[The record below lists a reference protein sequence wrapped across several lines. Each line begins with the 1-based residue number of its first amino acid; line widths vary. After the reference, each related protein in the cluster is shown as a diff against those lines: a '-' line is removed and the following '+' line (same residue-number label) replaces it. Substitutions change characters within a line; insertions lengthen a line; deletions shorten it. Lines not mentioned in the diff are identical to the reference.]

1 MALHPCGCISECEGS
16 RQGSCFRRQRTCA
29 SRKRPAGRLTGQPPR
44 DGNFFGEAAP
54 EPRVSLEFLKRSKR
68 TATDARA
75 GALDDRFGVPR
86 TGYRVLLLDACLTP
100 ACTGS
105 QSVGERTVNQLLDQ
119 LAIVGAD
126 RARCLAHVDSDEFK
140 ATVVRDNMRV
150 PSSWPP
156 LSNICE
162 KRR

>member
-1 MALHPCGCISECEGS
+1 MPALVRSTTDSAC
-16 RQGSCFRRQRTCA
+16 R
-29 SRKRPAGRLTGQPPR
+29 GR
-44 DGNFFGEAAP
+44 DIAC
-54 EPRVSLEFLKRSKR
+54 
-68 TATDARA
+68 
-75 GALDDRFGVPR
+75 
-86 TGYRVLLLDACLTP
+86 YCLTP

-119 LAIVGAD
+119 LAIVGTD
-126 RARCLAHVDSDEFK
+126 RARRLAHVDSGEFK